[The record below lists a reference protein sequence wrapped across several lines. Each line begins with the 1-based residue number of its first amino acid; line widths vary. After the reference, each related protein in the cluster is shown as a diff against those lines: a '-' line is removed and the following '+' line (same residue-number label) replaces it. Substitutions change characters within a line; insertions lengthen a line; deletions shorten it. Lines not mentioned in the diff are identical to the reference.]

1 MHAHAHVSPDS
12 STDEG
17 EPPRVVNVSSDSNSS
32 DSNCGQQVG
41 ECKRP
46 MHRRHHGSL
55 DFMSGIPVPGKQ
67 ADSSDDMQGA
77 TNDSPLSMQKSKFA
91 QDLGHHIEWLKKRQS
106 LLTLK
111 YSDLKW
117 WSDSFQISAIV
128 VSTLLTCFETV
139 KSELRI
145 TEHENIHLRRT
156 FTLLPILGSSYIA
169 LCLSILRFKRFVD
182 RTEQVTKISERAVFV
197 ACRLRKVQYMAL
209 MCTTLVDF
217 EAIKT
222 SYSNE
227 TFDLYID
234 IKAQIEKNLKFKEII
249 KYKNKYIRI
258 LHELEEQDMSSKQNE
273 LRLQGGAMMAPT
285 VVELR
290 TNCWSDCWSAF
301 QRILC
306 CGRRRG

>member
-1 MHAHAHVSPDS
+1 
-12 STDEG
+12 
-17 EPPRVVNVSSDSNSS
+17 
-32 DSNCGQQVG
+32 
-41 ECKRP
+41 
-46 MHRRHHGSL
+46 
-55 DFMSGIPVPGKQ
+55 MSV
-67 ADSSDDMQGA
+67 
-77 TNDSPLSMQKSKFA
+77 
-91 QDLGHHIEWLKKRQS
+91 E
-106 LLTLK
+106 
-111 YSDLKW
+111 
-117 WSDSFQISAIV
+117 
-128 VSTLLTCFETV
+128 
-139 KSELRI
+139 
-145 TEHENIHLRRT
+145 
-156 FTLLPILGSSYIA
+156 
-169 LCLSILRFKRFVD
+169 
-182 RTEQVTKISERAVFV
+182 
-197 ACRLRKVQYMAL
+197 KVQYMAL
-209 MCTTLVDF
+209 MCTTPVDF